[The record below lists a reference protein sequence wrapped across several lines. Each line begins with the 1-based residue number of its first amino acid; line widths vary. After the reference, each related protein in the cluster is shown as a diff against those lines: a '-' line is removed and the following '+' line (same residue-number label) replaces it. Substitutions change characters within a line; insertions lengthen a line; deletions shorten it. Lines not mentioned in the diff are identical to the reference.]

1 MDERINHFKGD
12 YYIQRQAFTPNDP
25 KDDPMVFNPTPASDY
40 LLKQILSRTTFGV
53 PMEQPIHAASMN
65 RKSKMVDH
73 FGHEALAGRASAI
86 QPVPVNGT
94 TKRTE
99 PLILNLM
106 NDRLCLMQ
114 EMTTGLCVRYDE
126 EISLLKALY
135 DSGAFGPTDKGLDDE
150 EEYDVG

>member
-1 MDERINHFKGD
+1 MNEGINHFKGD
-12 YYIQRQAFTPNDP
+12 YYIQRQAFTPDDP
-25 KDDPMVFNPTPASDY
+25 KDDPMVLNPTTVGNY
-40 LLKQILSRTTFGV
+40 LLRQIETRTTFGI
-53 PMEQPIHAASMN
+53 PMEQPIHAAAMN

-94 TKRTE
+94 KKRYE

-114 EMTTGLCVRYDE
+114 EMTIGLCVRYDE
-126 EISLLKALY
+126 EIALLKALY
-135 DSGAFGPTDKGLDDE
+135 AAGAFGPREDDE
-150 EEYDVG
+150 GEEYEVGQ